1 VLFSLLGGNQKSFSP
16 CSLSIFPCFW
26 IWKEYKEYK
35 DLKRKREFI
44 ILLRRDS
51 GKEGTMPVR
60 FFFLPFLFFLV
71 VSSGFVGC
79 VWGKKE
85 RREWYIFWFYPWWN
99 SKDLCRF
106 VSYLWSENLWNPLVL
121 GI

>member
-60 FFFLPFLFFLV
+60 FFFLPFLFFMV

-79 VWGKKE
+79 GGKKKE
-85 RREWYIFWFYPWWN
+85 GSGTF
-99 SKDLCRF
+99 
-106 VSYLWSENLWNPLVL
+106 LVL
-121 GI
+121 PVVEFKRSLQVCIIPVE